1 LAVGVVIQQLHVV
14 GKILIAL
21 AVKITVD
28 RVVALK
34 ILEELGKRRFILQ
47 S

>member
-1 LAVGVVIQQLHVV
+1 MGVVIQQLHIV

-21 AVKITVD
+21 AVKITID